1 MNPSSNETGLNLP
14 PVVSEQNTA
23 VAGAP
28 ETSAPKVEQA
38 PIASERAPSSGQA
51 VPQFSVPMPAQTPIN
66 DQQAVVNSTSQSV
79 VQTLPDD
86 GDLIEKEWVNKA
98 KAIVER
104 TRDDPYKQSEQLT
117 VFKADYLKKRYDKTI
132 KVSQ

>member
-14 PVVSEQNTA
+14 PVVSEQNPTA
-23 VAGAP
+23 VGAP
-28 ETSAPKVEQA
+28 ETMAPKVEQA
-38 PIASERAPSSGQA
+38 PIASERAPKSGQSA
-51 VPQFSVPMPAQTPIN
+51 PSFSVPLPAQPPIN
-66 DQQAVVNSTSQSV
+66 DQQAVVSGTSQSV

-104 TRDDPYKQSEQLT
+104 TRDDPYKQSEELT